1 MRSFVPP
8 AVIRTVFPFKGEPY
22 ARLLS
27 KNVTCSKISSGSGK
41 RPFPLYPS
49 AKNPV
54 AGSIMTLPS
63 ALSCATLRTVAGFF
77 HICSF
82 IAGAT

>member
-1 MRSFVPP
+1 MRSLVPP
-8 AVIRTVFPFKGEPY
+8 AVIKIVFPSKGVLY
-22 ARLLS
+22 SLLLS
-27 KNVTCSKISSGSGK
+27 KNVTCSKISSGSGR

-54 AGSIMTLPS
+54 AGSMITFPS
-63 ALSCATLRTVAGFF
+63 ALSCATLRTVAGFS